1 MTSVVNRL
9 PPLSGNRWFI
19 FLFIALLGAAC
30 SPKLQPVA
38 VRPVTREPE
47 KPVVEKKAQPVKVIK
62 PVAPKVSTISL
73 LMPFGLDNL
82 APGSSYTTSS
92 LREADIAIAY
102 YQGFKLA
109 LDSLTGQGYNYKLM
123 VYDTRG
129 DKAQSHSLANNP
141 AIKASELVVGP
152 VFPEDMKAFAGNFT
166 SARQPVVSPLSPASP
181 STYKNPQ
188 LITMA
193 PPLEYHAWA
202 AAKYIKEKINPEK
215 VFVLRSGFNEE
226 NEYLIPLKR
235 AIDSLGKKHI
245 KIITL
250 TVIHGQ
256 LNSLLPQLS
265 ATGTNV
271 FIIPATDQHFLSIT
285 LRALDSLH
293 NLYPVTVFGHPSWV
307 NLSFLK
313 ADLLQRLDT
322 YITSSDRI
330 NYKADNVMAFMRR
343 YRETYHSE
351 PTAFAIKGFD
361 EGMYLGRQL
370 SEGNIKNLA
379 QTDFSGLH
387 NDFKFEKK
395 TGLGWI
401 NTHVSVY
408 KYANFELK
416 KVE

>member
-1 MTSVVNRL
+1 MTSVVSRL
-9 PPLSGNRWFI
+9 QPLSGNRWFI

-38 VRPVTREPE
+38 VRPVTKEPE
-47 KPVVEKKAQPVKVIK
+47 KPAEKPQPVKENR
-62 PVAPKVSTISL
+62 PVAPKTSTIAL
-73 LMPFGLDNL
+73 LLPFGLDHL

-92 LREADIAIAY
+92 LHEADIAIAY
-102 YQGFKLA
+102 YQGFKMA
-109 LDSLTGQGYNYKLM
+109 LDSLTAQGYNYKLI

-141 AIKASELVVGP
+141 AIRASDLVVGP
-152 VFPEDMKAFAGNFT
+152 VFPEDIKAFTGNFT
-166 SARQPVVSPLSPASP
+166 SVRQPVVSPLSPASP
-181 STYKNPQ
+181 STYKSPQ
-188 LITMA
+188 VITMA

-256 LNSLLPQLS
+256 LNSLVPQLS
-265 ATGTNV
+265 TTGDNV
-271 FIIPATDQHFLSIT
+271 FIIPATDQHFLTIT
-285 LRALDSLH
+285 LRSLDSLH

-307 NLSFLK
+307 NYSFLK
-313 ADLLQRLDT
+313 TDLLQRLDT

-330 NYKADNVMAFMRR
+330 NYKAENIIAFMRR
-343 YRETYHSE
+343 YHETYHTE
-351 PTAFAIKGFD
+351 ATAFAIKGFD

-370 SEGNIKNLA
+370 TEGNIKNLA

-395 TGLGWI
+395 AGLGWI

>member
-9 PPLSGNRWFI
+9 QPLSGNRWFI

-30 SPKLQPVA
+30 SPKLQPVT
-38 VRPVTREPE
+38 VRPVHKEPE
-47 KPVVEKKAQPVKVIK
+47 KAADKTPEKENK
-62 PVAPKVSTISL
+62 PAAPKTSTIAL
-73 LMPFGLDNL
+73 LLPFGLDHL
-82 APGSSYTTSS
+82 APGASYTTSS
-92 LREADIAIAY
+92 LHEADIALGY

-141 AIKASELVVGP
+141 AIRASDLVVGP
-152 VFPEDMKAFAGNFT
+152 VFPDDIKAFTGNFT
-166 SARQPVVSPLSPASP
+166 SMHQPVVSPLSPASP
-181 STYKNPQ
+181 SAYKNQ
-188 LITMA
+188 QVITMI

-202 AAKYIKEKINPEK
+202 AARYIKEKINPEK

-256 LNSLLPQLS
+256 LNSLVPQFS
-265 ATGTNV
+265 TTGANI
-271 FIIPATDQHFLSIT
+271 FIIPATDQHFLTIT
-285 LRALDSLH
+285 LRSLDSLH
-293 NLYPVTVFGHPSWV
+293 NLYPVTVFGHPNWV
-307 NLSFLK
+307 NFSFLK
-313 ADLLQRLDT
+313 AELLQRLDT

-330 NYKADNVMAFMRR
+330 NYKAENIVAFMRR
-343 YRETYHSE
+343 YRETYHTDA
-351 PTAFAIKGFD
+351 TAFAIKGFD

-370 SEGNIKNLA
+370 SAGNLKNLA

-395 TGLGWI
+395 AGLGWI

>member
-9 PPLSGNRWFI
+9 QPLSGNRWFI

-38 VRPVTREPE
+38 VRPVHKEPE
-47 KPVVEKKAQPVKVIK
+47 KSTNKAQPEKENK
-62 PVAPKVSTISL
+62 PAAPKTPTIAL
-73 LMPFGLDNL
+73 LLPFGLDHL
-82 APGSSYTTSS
+82 APGASYTSSS
-92 LREADIAIAY
+92 LHEADIALGY

-109 LDSLTGQGYNYKLM
+109 LDSLAGQGYNYKLM

-129 DKAQSHSLANNP
+129 DKAQAHSFANNP
-141 AIKASELVVGP
+141 AIRASDMVVGP
-152 VFPEDMKAFAGNFT
+152 VFPDDIKAFTGNFT
-166 SARQPVVSPLSPASP
+166 SMRQPVVSPLSPASP
-181 STYKNPQ
+181 STYKNQ
-188 LITMA
+188 QVITMI

-226 NEYLIPLKR
+226 NEYLIPLKK

-256 LNSLLPQLS
+256 LNALLPQLTT
-265 ATGTNV
+265 TGTNV
-271 FIIPATDQHFLSIT
+271 FIVPATDQHFLSIT

-293 NLYPVTVFGHPSWV
+293 NAYPITVFGHPNWV

-313 ADLLQRLDT
+313 AELLQRLDT

-330 NYKADNVMAFMRR
+330 NYKADNVVAFMRR

-351 PTAFAIKGFD
+351 ATAFAIKGFD

-395 TGLGWI
+395 TGLGLI

>member
-1 MTSVVNRL
+1 MTSAVSRL
-9 PPLSGNRWFI
+9 QPLSGNRWFI

-30 SPKLQPVA
+30 SPKLRPVA
-38 VRPVTREPE
+38 VHPVNKEPA
-47 KPVVEKKAQPVKVIK
+47 KSAGKTQPAKENT
-62 PVAPKVSTISL
+62 PAAPKTPAIAL
-73 LMPFGLDNL
+73 LLPFGLDHL

-92 LREADIAIAY
+92 LHEADIALGY
-102 YQGFKLA
+102 YQGFKLG

-141 AIKASELVVGP
+141 AIRASDLVVGP
-152 VFPEDMKAFAGNFT
+152 VFPDDIKAFTGNFT
-166 SARQPVVSPLSPASP
+166 NMRQPVVSPLSPAPP
-181 STYKNPQ
+181 STYKNQ
-188 LITMA
+188 QVITMM

-226 NEYLIPLKR
+226 NEYLIPLKK

-250 TVIHGQ
+250 TVVHGQ
-256 LNSLLPQLS
+256 LNSLIPQFS
-265 ATGTNV
+265 TTGPNV
-271 FIIPATDQHFLSIT
+271 FIIPSTDQHFLTVT
-285 LRALDSLH
+285 LRSLDSLH
-293 NLYPVTVFGHPSWV
+293 NSYPVTVFGHPNWV
-307 NLSFLK
+307 NFSYLK
-313 ADLLQRLDT
+313 AELLQRLDT

-330 NYKADNVMAFMRR
+330 NYKAENIVAFMRR
-343 YRETYHSE
+343 YRETYHTDA
-351 PTAFAIKGFD
+351 TAFAIKGFD
-361 EGMYLGRQL
+361 EGLYLGQQL
-370 SEGNIKNLA
+370 SAGNLKNLT
-379 QTDFSGLH
+379 QTNFSGLH

-395 TGLGWI
+395 AGLGWI